1 MLRNSLSTFVQPLS
15 GRLSTTIISL
25 VICNLAFNII
35 ANASFKYSAGSSG
48 WKTFLAWQV
57 LGNIAGFITVLTL
70 TGLLRYI
77 PLHIAYP
84 LTAGLS
90 IIGVQVVASRWLFNE
105 PLSPAKWL
113 GTLLIVLGISLVS
126 GQ

>member
-1 MLRNSLSTFVQPLS
+1 MFRSNLAALDQPLS
-15 GRLSTTIISL
+15 GRLTLSTFLL
-25 VICNLAFNII
+25 VLCNMAFNII
-35 ANASFKYSAGSSG
+35 ANSSFKYSAVSSN
-48 WKTFLAWQV
+48 WNAFLAWQV

-70 TGLLRYI
+70 TGLLRSI

-90 IIGVQVVASRWLFNE
+90 IIGVQIIGAKLLFNE
-105 PLSPAKWL
+105 TLSPAKWL
-113 GTLLIVLGISLVS
+113 GTLLIILGIALIS